1 MKKLVLLVFSLILF
15 SGIGFSQNKSDENSH
30 PSLPAALE
38 NLTQREKDS
47 ILLNKL
53 SPEQLLELKKAELEN
68 ERKKIEA
75 NAREDM
81 PFTGFQLF
89 LICVLPFL
97 FVIILIWIIYA
108 AKNKESKRKFELYM
122 KALEMG
128 QPIPEDFFPKDKK
141 DKPNSNLKKG
151 VLWAAV
157 GLALLIYFIITHNN
171 DGLIVGIVPTF
182 VGIGYL
188 VVHFFDR
195 QKNNQSIEQPIEQNE
210 QQG

>member
-15 SGIGFSQNKSDENSH
+15 SGIGFAQNKSDESSH

-182 VGIGYL
+182 VGIGY
-188 VVHFFDR
+188 
-195 QKNNQSIEQPIEQNE
+195 
-210 QQG
+210 

>member
-1 MKKLVLLVFSLILF
+1 
-15 SGIGFSQNKSDENSH
+15 
-30 PSLPAALE
+30 LPAALK

-53 SPEQLLELKKAELEN
+53 LPEQLLELKKAELEN

-89 LICVLPFL
+89 LICVLPFI
-97 FVIILIWIIYA
+97 FVIILVWIIYSV
-108 AKNKESKRKFELYM
+108 KNKESKRKFELYM

-128 QPIPEDFFPKDKK
+128 QPVPEDFFPKEKK
-141 DKPNSNLKKG
+141 DKPGSNLKKG

-157 GLALLIYFIITHNN
+157 GFALLIYFIITHNN

-188 VVHFFDR
+188 VVHFYDR
-195 QKNNQSIEQPIEQNE
+195 SKEKQPIEQNE

>member
-15 SGIGFSQNKSDENSH
+15 SGIGFSQNKTDETSH
-30 PSLPAALE
+30 PSLPAAVE

-53 SPEQLLELKKAELEN
+53 LPEQLLELKKAELEN
-68 ERKKIEA
+68 EKKRIEGK
-75 NAREDM
+75 ARDDM
-81 PFTGFQLF
+81 PLTGFQIT
-89 LICVLPFL
+89 LIVAAPFL
-97 FVIILIWIIYA
+97 FVIILIWIIYSV
-108 AKNKESKRKFELYM
+108 KNRESKRKFELYM

-128 QPIPEDFFPKDKK
+128 QPIPEDFFPKEKK
-141 DKPNSNLKKG
+141 DKPGSNLKKG

-157 GLALLIYFIITHNN
+157 GLSLLIYFLITHNN

-188 VVHFFDR
+188 VVHFYDR
-195 QKNNQSIEQPIEQNE
+195 SKEKQPVEQNE
-210 QQG
+210 QQE